1 MVNLTI
7 PILLFPLFAFA
18 IQIFFGKRLPRKGDW
33 VSISAIFLSLLLSL
47 YIFYGMWSKH
57 DPLYKESLVFNWII
71 MEGLRIRLGIILD
84 NLTAVMLIVVCV
96 VSSLVHLYSVGY
108 MHGDKRYSRFFAFLS
123 LFSFSMLGLVL
134 SDNLFCLYIFW
145 ELVGLS
151 SYLLIGFWFER
162 PAAAD
167 ACKKAFITTRIGDIG
182 MFMGIMLIFSKTGLL
197 RYEEIFEA
205 VRGGELSGFYL
216 TLAGTLL
223 FMGAVG
229 KSAQMPLHVWLPDA
243 MEGPTPVSALIHA
256 ATMVAAG
263 VYMVGRLYPLF
274 TPDSLLTIAYIG
286 GITAFV
292 AATIGIV
299 QNDIKRVLAYSTIS
313 QLGYMMLALG
323 VGGWL
328 AGLFHL
334 TTHAFFKALLFL
346 GSGSVIHAMH
356 TNDIQEMGGLR
367 KKMPI
372 TFYTFLAGTLAISG
386 VPFFS
391 GYYSKDAIIASVI
404 AFVQQNP
411 THLPLAVLSVGAAG
425 ITAFYMFRLV
435 YVTFTG
441 EPRNHER
448 YHHAHESP
456 YVMTIPLIVLA
467 ILSVIS
473 GWGGW
478 FESFMGSPEAAHHVS
493 AHGDHEASHRLAVIL
508 SISVSA
514 MGIGLSTLTYYTRHI
529 NPDSVATR
537 FQSLYRLLYNKYY
550 FDEIYY
556 EVIIKPVLWI
566 TRFLRSFDL
575 VVIDGIVDGSAKL
588 TVIVSRIERWIDDNI
603 VDGAVN
609 GTANAIINMGRL
621 PNRMQTGV
629 LQNYLLAAFAGVL
642 LIILWRI
649 I

>member
-7 PILLFPLFAFA
+7 PILILPLLAFT
-18 IQIFFGKRLPRKGDW
+18 IQIFFGKRIPRQGDW
-33 VSISAIFLSLLLSL
+33 ISNSAIFMSLFLSI

-57 DPLYKESLVFNWII
+57 DPLYKESIVFDWIV
-71 MEGLRIRLGIILD
+71 MGGFRIRPGIILD

-96 VSSLVHLYSVGY
+96 VSSLVHLYSIGY

-197 RYEEIFEA
+197 RYEEVFEA
-205 VRGGELSGFYL
+205 VKSGELSGFYL
-216 TLAGTLL
+216 TLAGVLL

-274 TPDSLLTIAYIG
+274 TPHSLITIAYIG

-346 GSGSVIHAMH
+346 GSGSVIHAVH

-367 KKMPI
+367 KKMPV
-372 TFYTFLAGTLAISG
+372 TFYTFLAGTMAISG

-404 AFVQQNP
+404 TFVQENP
-411 THLPLAVLSVGAAG
+411 SHLPLAILGVGAAG

-456 YVMTIPLIVLA
+456 SVMTVPLVLLA

-478 FESFMGSPEAAHHVS
+478 FESFMGSPEGVHHVS
-493 AHGDHEASHRLAVIL
+493 SHNNHESAHNLAVIL
-508 SISVSA
+508 SVTISA
-514 MGIGLSTLTYYTRHI
+514 IGIVLSTLTYRTRHI
-529 NPDSVATR
+529 KAEDMAER
-537 FQSLYRLLYNKYY
+537 FHSLYRLLYNKYY

-556 EVIIKPVLWI
+556 ALIIKPVLWI
-566 TRFLRSFDL
+566 TRLLRSIDL
-575 VVIDGIVDGSAKL
+575 VIIDGIVDGSARL

-609 GTANAIINMGRL
+609 ATADSIINMGRV
-621 PNRMQTGV
+621 PNRMQTGI

-642 LIILWRI
+642 IILLWRI

>member
-7 PILLFPLFAFA
+7 PILLLPLLAFT
-18 IQIFFGKRLPRKGDW
+18 IQIFFGKRIPRQGDW
-33 VSISAIFLSLLLSL
+33 ISNSAIFLSLFLSIYL
-47 YIFYGMWSKH
+47 FYGMWSKH
-57 DPLYKESLVFNWII
+57 DPLYKESIVFDWIV
-71 MEGLRIRLGIILD
+71 MDGFRIRPGIILD

-96 VSSLVHLYSVGY
+96 VSSLVHLYSIGY

-162 PAAAD
+162 HAAAD

-197 RYEEIFEA
+197 RYEEVFEA
-205 VRGGELSGFYL
+205 VKSGELSGFYL

-229 KSAQMPLHVWLPDA
+229 KSAQIPLHVWLPDA

-274 TPDSLLTIAYIG
+274 TPHSLITIAYIG

-323 VGGWL
+323 VGGWV

-346 GSGSVIHAMH
+346 GSGSVIHAVH

-367 KKMPI
+367 KKMPV

-404 AFVQQNP
+404 AFVQENP
-411 THLPLAVLSVGAAG
+411 SHLPLAILSIGAAG

-456 YVMTIPLIVLA
+456 SVMTVPLIILA

-478 FESFMGSPEAAHHVS
+478 FESFMASPEGAHHIS
-493 AHGDHEASHRLAVIL
+493 SHINHEASHNLAVIL
-508 SISVSA
+508 SVTVSTI
-514 MGIGLSTLTYYTRHI
+514 GIVLSTLTYYTRHI
-529 NPDSVATR
+529 KAEDMAAR
-537 FQSLYRLLYNKYY
+537 FHSLYRLLYNKYY

-556 EVIIKPVLWI
+556 GLIIKPVLWI
-566 TRFLRSFDL
+566 TRLLRSIDL
-575 VVIDGIVDGSAKL
+575 VIIDGIVDGSARI
-588 TVIVSRIERWIDDNI
+588 TVIVSRIERWIDDHI

-609 GTANAIINMGRL
+609 ATADAIINMGRV
-621 PNRMQTGV
+621 PNRMQTGI

-642 LIILWRI
+642 IILLWRI

>member
-1 MVNLTI
+1 MVKLTI
-7 PILLFPLFAFA
+7 PVLILPLFAFA

-33 VSISAIFLSLLLSL
+33 VSNSAIFLSLFISL
-47 YIFYGMWSKH
+47 YIFYGMWIRH
-57 DPLYKESLVFNWII
+57 DPHYRESIVFDWIV
-71 MEGLRIRLGIILD
+71 MEGLRIRPGIILD

-96 VSSLVHLYSVGY
+96 VSSLVHLYSIGY

-205 VRGGELSGFYL
+205 VRSGELSGFYL
-216 TLAGTLL
+216 TLAGTLI

-263 VYMVGRLYPLF
+263 VYMVGRLYPIF
-274 TPDSLLTIAYIG
+274 THESLLTIAYIG

-404 AFVQQNP
+404 AFVQENP
-411 THLPLAVLSVGAAG
+411 SHLLLAILSVGAAG
-425 ITAFYMFRLV
+425 VTAFYMFRLV

-441 EPRNHER
+441 EPRDHER

-456 YVMTIPLIVLA
+456 SVMTVPLIILA
-467 ILSVIS
+467 ILSVVS

-478 FESFMGSPEAAHHVS
+478 FESFMGSEELHHTN
-493 AHGDHEASHRLAVIL
+493 HEVSHRLAVIL
-508 SISVSA
+508 SVSVSA
-514 MGIGLSTLTYYTRHI
+514 IGIVLSTLTYYTGHI
-529 NPDSVATR
+529 NADRMAEKFR
-537 FQSLYRLLYNKYY
+537 SLYRLLYNKYY

-556 EVIIKPVLWI
+556 EVIIKPVLWV

-575 VVIDGIVDGSAKL
+575 VIIDGIVDGSAKL

-609 GTANAIINMGRL
+609 GTADAIINMGKL

-642 LIILWRI
+642 LILIWRI